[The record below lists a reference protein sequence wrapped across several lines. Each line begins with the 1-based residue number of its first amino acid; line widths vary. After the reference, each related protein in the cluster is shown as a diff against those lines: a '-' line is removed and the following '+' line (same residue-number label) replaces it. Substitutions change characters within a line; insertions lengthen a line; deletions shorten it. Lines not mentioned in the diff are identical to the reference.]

1 MDSIGIQRFQ
11 TIKLRNANHL
21 KTSDEQ
27 SFRYNQVEAKSFS
40 EHLLKKLTRKME
52 MNKICSSDYDY
63 EGILQSYKGKN
74 QVPEYKALTPV
85 GNFTNDLSLLR
96 I

>member
-1 MDSIGIQRFQ
+1 MNPIGKQCFQ
-11 TIKLRNANHL
+11 TTKLRNANHL

-52 MNKICSSDYDY
+52 MNKIFSSYYDS
-63 EGILQSYKGKN
+63 EGILQSYRGKS
-74 QVPEYKALTPV
+74 QVPQ
-85 GNFTNDLSLLR
+85 
-96 I
+96 